1 MSELY
6 WPENLLI
13 WGAGATSLLG
23 IPTTAAQEQFLTTL
37 FKKVEDDL
45 IENQVKEAFNI
56 QGQDLQ
62 EVVNIIQFFRS
73 EEEKEFKGISPHL
86 KNDYDWHTLEKIV
99 TCCPKRQGTIS
110 LVDLYGIL
118 DLYLSENRGFSL
130 MGEPISYHQLLN
142 AKQMLILLIQL
153 FFYWKYQ
160 WMLKEKQDT
169 LKK

>member
-73 EEEKEFKGISPHL
+73 EEKGNH
-86 KNDYDWHTLEKIV
+86 
-99 TCCPKRQGTIS
+99 
-110 LVDLYGIL
+110 
-118 DLYLSENRGFSL
+118 
-130 MGEPISYHQLLN
+130 HQP
-142 AKQMLILLIQL
+142 
-153 FFYWKYQ
+153 
-160 WMLKEKQDT
+160 E
-169 LKK
+169 